1 MTTLTAQVP
10 SVVSF
15 DEVIS
20 LYSGKLWDKVY
31 TNVPNS
37 KIGRTLTTQLSY
49 ILNQVGEK
57 FDPDGSILTVKA
69 ENGVFKALYS
79 PTLYKVSNTLLRGS
93 AYAKANPSL
102 FEDEPAENGETGYN
116 LGVRFSQ
123 TLFVP
128 YMAFTNI
135 EGTDAM
141 LTDSGITIVLPESE
155 EFPEGLTFDLGARF
169 AEADMDKRKSD
180 SLKMRKAFS
189 KGTFFTYLAE
199 PPTGGGSATPLRDL
213 EDGTEYKIVGY
224 EFKESDNGGFFILTT
239 ENGMKIMS
247 NKAIARTLE
256 AGPVVTPA
264 KPCLLRV
271 VNKSKMPN
279 GNIKVNASLVIPSE
293 NFPSRGDIDLDW

>member
-1 MTTLTAQVP
+1 MTTSTAQVP

-128 YMAFTNI
+128 YMAFANI
-135 EGTDAM
+135 EGMDAM
-141 LTDSGITIVLPESE
+141 PSDSGITIVLPESE
-155 EFPEGLTFDLGARF
+155 AFPEGLTFDLTARF
-169 AEADMDKRKSD
+169 TEADMEKRKTD
-180 SLKMRKAFS
+180 SMKMRRAFT

-213 EDGTEYKIVGY
+213 EDGTEYTIVGY
-224 EFKESDNGGFFILTT
+224 EFKESDNGGFFTLTT
-239 ENGMKIMS
+239 EDGMKIMS

-256 AGPVVTPA
+256 AGPVVTPT

-271 VNKSKMPN
+271 VNKTKMAN
-279 GNIKVNASLVIPSE
+279 GNTKVNASLVVPSE